1 MKLPDIGLDT
11 AKIFTSREYIKL
23 KILIVDDDRN
33 LLSVLKTILAE
44 ENNDVATSSDGG
56 AAIDLIRKIKFDLV
70 ITDLMMPGTNGL
82 EVLRE
87 ARKIDPDILV
97 ILITGFASLETAV
110 QAIREGAYDYITKP
124 FKLDEIKI
132 IVNNAR
138 EKILLTRENK
148 NLIMELQEAYK
159 QLQIIKNSI
168 NANSLREEING
179 EEPDTGPAEKE
190 VYISG
195 SMLPLYYTENMQ
207 DLNQPVLS
215 HLERAAAL
223 RERGLL
229 TEEEFSLCK
238 SKLFRNIKQ

>member
-1 MKLPDIGLDT
+1 M
-11 AKIFTSREYIKL
+11 
-23 KILIVDDDRN
+23 KILIVDDDKN

-44 ENNDVATSSDGG
+44 ENHDISTSSDGQT
-56 AAIDLIRKIKFDLV
+56 AIDLFRKTKFDLV

-87 ARKIDPDILV
+87 VRKIDPDILV

-138 EKILLTRENK
+138 EKILLMRENK
-148 NLIMELQEAYK
+148 NLILELQEAYK
-159 QLQIIKNSI
+159 QLQMIKNSVNI
-168 NANSLREEING
+168 NLTQEEKDEG
-179 EEPDTGPAEKE
+179 QSFSETMEKE
-190 VYISG
+190 VFITG
-195 SMLPLYYTENMQ
+195 SMLPLYYTENIQ
-207 DLNQPVLS
+207 DVNQPVLS

-229 TEEEFSLCK
+229 TEEEYSLCK

>member
-1 MKLPDIGLDT
+1 
-11 AKIFTSREYIKL
+11 L
-23 KILIVDDDRN
+23 KILIVDDDKN
-33 LLSVLKTILAE
+33 LLSVLKTVLIE
-44 ENNDVATSSDGG
+44 EEHEVTTSSDGRN
-56 AAIDLIRKIKFDLV
+56 AIALCRQKRFDLI

-87 ARKIDPDILV
+87 ARKIDPDTLV

-138 EKILLTRENK
+138 EKILLIRENK
-148 NLIMELQEAYK
+148 NLLLELQEAYR
-159 QLQIIKNSI
+159 QLQMVKNSI
-168 NANSLREEING
+168 KAKGIREDEDEDDAIATSIENKFLI
-179 EEPDTGPAEKE
+179 T
-190 VYISG
+190 G
-195 SMLPLYYTENMQ
+195 SMLPLYYTQNMH
-207 DLNQPVLS
+207 DTNQPVLS
-215 HLERAAAL
+215 HLERIAGL
-223 RERGLL
+223 RERGFL

>member
-1 MKLPDIGLDT
+1 M
-11 AKIFTSREYIKL
+11 
-23 KILIVDDDRN
+23 KILIVDDDKN

-44 ENNDVATSSDGG
+44 ENNDVVTSSDGG
-56 AAIDLIRKIKFDLV
+56 AAIDLIRKTKFDLV

-87 ARKIDPDILV
+87 ARKIDSDILV

-168 NANSLREEING
+168 NANNIREESA
-179 EEPDTGPAEKE
+179 EDELDAGPAEKE

-195 SMLPLYYTENMQ
+195 SMLPLYYTENIQ

>member
-1 MKLPDIGLDT
+1 M
-11 AKIFTSREYIKL
+11 
-23 KILIVDDDRN
+23 KILIVDDDKN
-33 LLSVLKTILAE
+33 LLSVLKTILSE
-44 ENNDVATSSDGG
+44 ENNEVSTCSDGQT
-56 AAIDLIRKIKFDLV
+56 AVDLFRKTKFDLI

-87 ARKIDPDILV
+87 AHKIDPDILV

-138 EKILLTRENK
+138 EKIRLTRENK
-148 NLIMELQEAYK
+148 NLILELQDAYK
-159 QLQIIKNSI
+159 QLQMIKNGI
-168 NANSLREEING
+168 NADSIHEEKDG
-179 EEPDTGPAEKE
+179 GHSVSEPMEKE
-190 VYISG
+190 IYITG
-195 SMLPLYYTENMQ
+195 SMLPLYYTENIQ
-207 DLNQPVLS
+207 DNNQPVLS

-238 SKLFRNIKQ
+238 SKLFRTIKQ

>member
-1 MKLPDIGLDT
+1 M
-11 AKIFTSREYIKL
+11 
-23 KILIVDDDRN
+23 KILVVDDDKN

-44 ENNDVATSSDGG
+44 ENNDVSTSSDGQT
-56 AAIDLIRKIKFDLV
+56 AIDLFRKSKFDLV

-87 ARKIDPDILV
+87 VRKIDSDILV

-138 EKILLTRENK
+138 EKILLMRENK
-148 NLIMELQEAYK
+148 NLILELQEAYK
-159 QLQIIKNSI
+159 QLQMIKNSI
-168 NANSLREEING
+168 NANSTYEANG
-179 EEPDTGPAEKE
+179 GENHAAEPNEKE
-190 VYISG
+190 IFITG
-195 SMLPLYYTENMQ
+195 SMLPLYYTENIQ
-207 DLNQPVLS
+207 DFNQPVLS

-238 SKLFRNIKQ
+238 SKLFKNIKQ

>member
-1 MKLPDIGLDT
+1 
-11 AKIFTSREYIKL
+11 L
-23 KILIVDDDRN
+23 KILIVDDDKN

-44 ENNDVATSSDGG
+44 ENHDVLTSSDGQT
-56 AAIDLIRKIKFDLV
+56 AIDLFRKSKFDLV

-87 ARKIDPDILV
+87 VRKMDPDILV

-168 NANSLREEING
+168 NTNSIHEENEG
-179 EEPDTGPAEKE
+179 EQPVSDDMEKE
-190 VYISG
+190 IFITG
-195 SMLPLYYTENMQ
+195 SMMPLYYSKNIQ
-207 DLNQPVLS
+207 DINQPVLS

>member
-1 MKLPDIGLDT
+1 
-11 AKIFTSREYIKL
+11 L

-33 LLSVLKTILAE
+33 LLSVLKTILTE
-44 ENNDVATSSDGG
+44 ENNDVTTSSDGG
-56 AAIDLIRKIKFDLV
+56 TAIDLIRKIKFDLV

-87 ARKIDPDILV
+87 AHKIDPDILV

-168 NANSLREEING
+168 NVNNIREEIDG
-179 EEPDTGPAEKE
+179 EALHTEPVEKE
-190 VYISG
+190 VFITG
-195 SMLPLYYTENMQ
+195 SMLPLYYTENIQ
-207 DLNQPVLS
+207 DINQPVLS

>member
-1 MKLPDIGLDT
+1 
-11 AKIFTSREYIKL
+11 L
-23 KILIVDDDRN
+23 KILIVDDDKN

-44 ENNDVATSSDGG
+44 ENHDISTSSDGQT
-56 AAIDLIRKIKFDLV
+56 AIDLFRKTKFDLV

-87 ARKIDPDILV
+87 VRKIDPDILV

-138 EKILLTRENK
+138 EKILLMRENK
-148 NLIMELQEAYK
+148 NLILELQEAYK
-159 QLQIIKNSI
+159 QLQMIKNSVNI
-168 NANSLREEING
+168 NLTQEEKDEG
-179 EEPDTGPAEKE
+179 QSFSETMEKE
-190 VYISG
+190 VFITG
-195 SMLPLYYTENMQ
+195 SMLPLYYTENIQ
-207 DLNQPVLS
+207 DVNQPVLS

-229 TEEEFSLCK
+229 TEEEYSLCK

>member
-1 MKLPDIGLDT
+1 M
-11 AKIFTSREYIKL
+11 
-23 KILIVDDDRN
+23 KILIVDDDKN
-33 LLSVLKTILAE
+33 LLSVLKTILVE
-44 ENNDVATSSDGG
+44 EDNDVSICSDGRT
-56 AAIDLIRKIKFDLV
+56 AIDLFIKTKFDLI

-87 ARKIDPDILV
+87 AHRIDPDILV

-138 EKILLTRENK
+138 EKIQLIRENR
-148 NLIMELQEAYK
+148 NLIRELQEAYR

-168 NANSLREEING
+168 NANNIREESDG
-179 EEPDTGPAEKE
+179 EQSASIPMEKE
-190 VYISG
+190 IYITG
-195 SMLPLYYTENMQ
+195 SMLPLYYTENIQ
-207 DLNQPVLS
+207 DNHQPVLS
-215 HLERAAAL
+215 HLERVAAL
-223 RERGLL
+223 KERGFL

-238 SKLFRNIKQ
+238 SKLFKSIKQ

>member
-1 MKLPDIGLDT
+1 
-11 AKIFTSREYIKL
+11 L
-23 KILIVDDDRN
+23 KILIVDDDKN

-44 ENNDVATSSDGG
+44 ENNEVTTSSDGG
-56 AAIDLIRKIKFDLV
+56 TAIDLMRKAKFDLV

-87 ARKIDPDILV
+87 ARKIDSDILV

-168 NANSLREEING
+168 NGNNFREEING
-179 EEPDTGPAEKE
+179 EEPDTEPVEKE
-190 VYISG
+190 VFITG
-195 SMLPLYYTENMQ
+195 SMLPLYYTENIQ
-207 DLNQPVLS
+207 DINQPVLS

-238 SKLFRNIKQ
+238 SKLFRNIRQ

>member
-1 MKLPDIGLDT
+1 M
-11 AKIFTSREYIKL
+11 
-23 KILIVDDDRN
+23 KILIVDDDKN
-33 LLSVLKTILAE
+33 LLSVLKAILSE
-44 ENNDVATSSDGG
+44 ENNEVSTCSDGQT
-56 AAIDLIRKIKFDLV
+56 AVDLFRKTKFDLI

-87 ARKIDPDILV
+87 AHKIDPDILV

-138 EKILLTRENK
+138 EKIRLTRENK
-148 NLIMELQEAYK
+148 NLILELQDAYK
-159 QLQIIKNSI
+159 QLQMIKNSI
-168 NANSLREEING
+168 NADNIHEEKDG
-179 EEPDTGPAEKE
+179 GHSVSEPMEKE
-190 VYISG
+190 IYITG
-195 SMLPLYYTENMQ
+195 SMLPLYYTENIQ
-207 DLNQPVLS
+207 DNNQPVLS

-238 SKLFRNIKQ
+238 SKLFRTIKQ

>member
-1 MKLPDIGLDT
+1 M
-11 AKIFTSREYIKL
+11 
-23 KILIVDDDRN
+23 KILIVDDDKN

-44 ENNDVATSSDGG
+44 ENNDVSTSSDGG
-56 AAIDLIRKIKFDLV
+56 TAIELIRKTKFDLV

-87 ARKIDPDILV
+87 ARKIDPNILV

-138 EKILLTRENK
+138 EKIRLMRENRD
-148 NLIMELQEAYK
+148 LILELQEAYK
-159 QLQIIKNSI
+159 QLQMIKNSI
-168 NANSLREEING
+168 NANSIHDESEG
-179 EEPDTGPAEKE
+179 ERTVPAPMEKE
-190 VYISG
+190 IFITG
-195 SMLPLYYTENMQ
+195 SMLPLYYTENIQ
-207 DLNQPVLS
+207 DINQPVLS

-238 SKLFRNIKQ
+238 SKLFRTIKQ